1 MTFIATK
8 LLRTLSSGWRRIYKP
23 QDFSN
28 ALAASQSRR
37 AALLTEPVKCVL
49 MDKIIIRD
57 LLLRGIIGINPDE
70 RVKLQDILINMVI
83 WADIRQAANSDAI
96 DDAVDYKSITKR
108 VIQHVEASSDFLV
121 ERLVTDLARIV
132 ITEFGVE
139 RVMVRVEKPGALR
152 FAESV
157 GIEIERTRADFE

>member
-1 MTFIATK
+1 
-8 LLRTLSSGWRRIYKP
+8 
-23 QDFSN
+23 
-28 ALAASQSRR
+28 
-37 AALLTEPVKCVL
+37 

>member
-1 MTFIATK
+1 
-8 LLRTLSSGWRRIYKP
+8 
-23 QDFSN
+23 
-28 ALAASQSRR
+28 
-37 AALLTEPVKCVL
+37 

-83 WADIRQAANSDAI
+83 WADIRQAANSDTI
-96 DDAVDYKSITKR
+96 EDAVDYKSITKR
-108 VIQHVEASSDFLV
+108 VIQHVEESSDFLV
-121 ERLVTDLARIV
+121 EKLVTDLARIV
-132 ITEFGVE
+132 IIEFGVE
-139 RVMVRVEKPGALR
+139 RAMVRVEKPGALR